1 MSDVKVKRTYRQG
14 EKRAKV
20 GQSVWLSEDEAQRLA
35 AVAQAA
41 GLSKGELV
49 RASLIKVL
57 AKFEST
63 GAIELSDGRLLEIKP
78 GLFGDVEVKTT
89 EAGAGQPA

>member
-1 MSDVKVKRTYRQG
+1 MSDMKIKRTYRQG
-14 EKRAKV
+14 EKRGKFS
-20 GQSVWLSEDEAQRLA
+20 QSVWLSEDEAQKLA
-35 AVAQAA
+35 AIARAS

-49 RASLIKVL
+49 RTSMLKVL

-63 GAIELSDGRLLEIKP
+63 GSIELSDGRLLEIKP

-89 EAGAGQPA
+89 QGGAEQSA